1 MDLEYSNSLP
11 ASICQWVW
19 AELKELSMIRYMM
32 KKQKFSLSKDSK
44 VLSFLILFTLLA
56 SGCSSQS
63 SGEDSDEFKMNQY
76 YDCIQRYM
84 NKGIYS
90 STEIENICRV
100 LLP

>member
-1 MDLEYSNSLP
+1 MDSQITRSVGLGRNGRVEYDY
-11 ASICQWVW
+11 AD
-19 AELKELSMIRYMM
+19 MM
-32 KKQKFSLSKDSK
+32 KKRKLSLGKNSK

-63 SGEDSDEFKMNQY
+63 PAEDSDEFKMNQY